1 MHEFKFRAWD
11 KARNVITPPFTLWD
25 IDQSEEGLH
34 IWINRYG
41 EIYEDEL
48 IIMQYTGLKDC
59 EGREIY
65 EGDIIETPLLTGVV
79 TWDNFFGC
87 WRVVDLDKVF
97 NPALTYSRAKESN
110 IIGNIFENPELL
122 GGNDNV

>member
-1 MHEFKFRAWD
+1 VEVVLVVNIVDGKGGDDNEGGDIGFSINGYEIHKSDM
-11 KARNVITPPFTLWD
+11 VINL
-25 IDQSEEGLH
+25 
-34 IWINRYG
+34 
-41 EIYEDEL
+41 
-48 IIMQYTGLKDC
+48 YTGFNDMK
-59 EGREIY
+59 GKMIY
-65 EGDIIETPLLTGVV
+65 EGDILQTLTLIGVV
-79 TWDNFFGC
+79 KWDDYFGC